1 MSEAFQSHDCS
12 LRKGLRD
19 ISEPKYVIFLWIV
32 LFLGTAVPQGA
43 PQAPAHP

>member
-1 MSEAFQSHDCS
+1 MSEAFQSRDCS